1 MRVTLTHHRTKAEAR
16 DAVNR
21 SLTHLFTG
29 IAVGPIEFTD
39 QLNQWAGD
47 RMLFSLNA
55 KMGPIKAPIKGSV
68 DVSDTEVAVEV
79 DLGVFGKFISDQTV
93 RKQVEGRI
101 QGLIA

>member
-39 QLNQWAGD
+39 QLNQWVGD